1 MELKMK
7 WPCERH
13 QGEHGEAGF
22 CYVDPAGNHL
32 GLNHRKLA
40 MWAAA
45 IVCTTFTFICFYIDI
60 FQAAHDA
67 TKHEPPN
74 NVNFD
79 TLRDGRLTT
88 SKHRGC
94 TGPQR
99 ARATP
104 PPDPTSAL
112 MAALIAHLIPK
123 PPAPS
128 VETPTPTTP
137 CKPKPLSPSPI
148 SPIPSRSAEL
158 HACLADFAATEDVD
172 LLHSE
177 TVLAALD
184 LTPGIIPDVPV
195 PRLIEVTGALE
206 GHLWKL
212 QAFCRSWTA
221 RLVEKKLLAH
231 RS

>member
-1 MELKMK
+1 
-7 WPCERH
+7 
-13 QGEHGEAGF
+13 
-22 CYVDPAGNHL
+22 
-32 GLNHRKLA
+32 

-45 IVCTTFTFICFYIDI
+45 IVRTSFTFIYFYINV

-88 SKHRGC
+88 NKPRGR
-94 TGPQR
+94 TGPRQ
-99 ARATP
+99 AQATP

-123 PPAPS
+123 PPATLIES
-128 VETPTPTTP
+128 SAPTTP
-137 CKPKPLSPSPI
+137 RKPKPLIMPAPI

-158 HACLADFAATEDVD
+158 HACLADFAKTEDVD

-177 TVLAALD
+177 AALAALD
-184 LTPGIIPDVPV
+184 LTPRIIPDVPV

-212 QAFCRSWTA
+212 QAFCRSWTT
-221 RLVEKKLLAH
+221 RLAEKKLLAH
-231 RS
+231 